1 MGHVQLA
8 IAVNPAVSILAMNLE
23 NPASGTAVNS
33 VGRAL
38 PMASAVH
45 LRLPGDVAKPRKLG
59 DGRLLS
65 APTFAEATRV
75 PDAPYNRR
83 HAVASQETGVAAQD
97 KPKVVIIA
105 DGRAPAASALTKA
118 GRVGAARIVGVNG
131 LATMRHAAVVA
142 LQVPRLFVELLAA
155 SAFASLCAAR
165 LNDPELSP
173 ACLDLVAVDESTP
186 ARQSTVGT
194 ICDLAA
200 STLAKLA
207 KIDLGHLIFSRDRWS
222 AGTGVHALGQ
232 PFYCIVK
239 EAA

>member
-1 MGHVQLA
+1 MPEYEHPRLA
-8 IAVNPAVSILAMNLE
+8 SNVPEFGLTRDGCLLA
-23 NPASGTAVNS
+23 
-33 VGRAL
+33 
-38 PMASAVH
+38 ASAYTCSARISDSAGYGRH
-45 LRLPGDVAKPRKLG
+45 GVAPDESG
-59 DGRLLS
+59 EAS
-65 APTFAEATRV
+65 ALC
-75 PDAPYNRR
+75 
-83 HAVASQETGVAAQD
+83 AVAIVG
-97 KPKVVIIA
+97 A
-105 DGRAPAASALTKA
+105 DRGLTAASALTKA